1 MSFRLL
7 IYEDNENLR
16 QSMNALFSLNP
27 SYQLVE
33 CKSNPVDVLTDISQ
47 FQPEVILMDIDMPY
61 MDGITALSTIRKAG
75 IEIPVIML
83 TIFDDQDNIYK
94 AICAGASGYILKHDL
109 ENIGPAIQDVLGGG
123 APMSGPI
130 AKKVLSYFSGMPVE
144 KKSLPENLTERE
156 IEILNFLKKG
166 LSYKMIAEECNL
178 SIDTIR
184 THIKKIYKK
193 LQVNSATEAIYK
205 LR

>member
-144 KKSLPENLTERE
+144 QKSLPENLTERE

>member
-1 MSFRLL
+1 MGIRLL

-33 CKSNPVDVLTDISQ
+33 SKSNPMEVLTDISQ
-47 FQPEVILMDIDMPY
+47 YQPDVILMDIDMPF
-61 MDGITALSTIRKAG
+61 MDGVTALSAIRKAG
-75 IEIPVIML
+75 IDIPVIML
-83 TIFDDQDNIYK
+83 TIFDDQENIYR

-123 APMSGPI
+123 APMSGSI
-130 AKKVLSYFSGMPVE
+130 AKKVLSYFSGMPVQHN
-144 KKSLPENLTERE
+144 SFAENLTERE
-156 IEILNFLKKG
+156 IEILSFLKKG

-205 LR
+205 LG